1 MFVEKREMD
10 VLTVPDC
17 ARFLQGHPIYAEDT
31 HAEFSKSP
39 MVVFL
44 MPPNLYRDCACNC
57 ARIIPLFCLPPTVLV
72 KYTRITSKSP
82 MEWFFLPQKHPGNC
96 A

>member
-1 MFVEKREMD
+1 MFVEKRGMD
-10 VLTVPDC
+10 VLTMPDC
-17 ARFLQGHPIYAEDT
+17 ARFLQGHPIYAENT

-57 ARIIPLFCLPPTVLV
+57 ARTCRSRLDTPT
-72 KYTRITSKSP
+72 
-82 MEWFFLPQKHPGNC
+82 
-96 A
+96 

>member
-17 ARFLQGHPIYAEDT
+17 ARFLQGHPIYAENT

-39 MVVFL
+39 SEWFFF
-44 MPPNLYRDCACNC
+44 
-57 ARIIPLFCLPPTVLV
+57 PLFCLPSTVPV

-82 MEWFFLPQKHPGNC
+82 MERFLMPKRYPETVPKLC
-96 A
+96 PR